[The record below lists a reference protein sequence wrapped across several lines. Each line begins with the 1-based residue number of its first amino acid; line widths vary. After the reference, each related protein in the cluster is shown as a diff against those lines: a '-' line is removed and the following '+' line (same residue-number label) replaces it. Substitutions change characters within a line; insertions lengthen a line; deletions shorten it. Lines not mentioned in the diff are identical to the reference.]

1 MHDVTHFGLD
11 VLLVSGAL
19 SVALVTAKLGA
30 RLSVP
35 SAAFFLVAAALASD
49 AFPSLHLPIG
59 TAERLVTV
67 ALIVILFD
75 GGSSIGR
82 RRFLGSAVPIV
93 SLGVLGTFAAAW
105 LVV

>member
-49 AFPSLHLPIG
+49 AFPSLQLPIG

-67 ALIVILFD
+67 ALILILFD
-75 GGSSIGR
+75 GGSSIR
-82 RRFLGSAVPIV
+82 RRRVRESAVPILSLWALWTV
-93 SLGVLGTFAAAW
+93 STAC
-105 LVV
+105 